1 MTTVAPI
8 RAAMRGNTLPLDL
21 LRCPVNGAA
30 LHPNGDELVCADG
43 QHRYRVVDG
52 IPLFAE
58 QFCSPEGLSQQAHY
72 EKIAGAYVANLNYPH
87 TEEYVAYLDRV
98 LLEAIGD
105 RPLGTV
111 AELCCGRGEAFQL
124 LGARIN
130 RGVGVDVSPSM
141 LRAAA
146 ALHDASQ
153 LSFVQGDA
161 TMLPLAAASVDTVFM
176 LGGIH
181 HINDRPRLF
190 AEVARILKPG
200 GRFYFREPVSD
211 FLPWRAIRSVIYRIS
226 PILDHVTERPLLFGE
241 TVPVLEAVGL
251 RLRHWQTCGFLG
263 FCLFMNADVLA
274 FNRVFRYVPGI
285 RAITRAATRLD
296 EWTVSLPGLRRAGL
310 QVIGVAE
317 KPGAPIRKVCG
328 PSHTERSVR
337 R

>member
-1 MTTVAPI
+1 MTTTVAPI
-8 RAAMRGNTLPLDL
+8 RTAARGSALPLDL
-21 LRCPVNGAA
+21 LQCPVNGAA
-30 LHPNGDELVCADG
+30 LHADGDELVCADG

-72 EKIAGAYVANLNYPH
+72 EKIAAAYVANLNYPH
-87 TEEYVAYLDRV
+87 TEEYLAYLDRA

-124 LGARIN
+124 LGARIS

-146 ALHDASQ
+146 VLHDADQ
-153 LSFVQGDA
+153 LFFVQGDA
-161 TMLPLAAASVDTVFM
+161 TMQPLAAASVDTVFM

-211 FLPWRAIRSVIYRIS
+211 FLLWRAIRAVIYRVS
-226 PILDHVTERPLLFGE
+226 PILDHTTERPLLYDE
-241 TVPVLEAVGL
+241 TVPLLEAAGL
-251 RLRHWQTCGFLG
+251 CPLAWRTHGFLG

-274 FNRVFRYVPGI
+274 FNRLFRFVPGI

-296 EWTVSLPGLRRAGL
+296 EWTVNLPGFRRAGL
-310 QVIGVAE
+310 QVIGAAK
-317 KPGAPIRKVCG
+317 KP
-328 PSHTERSVR
+328 T
-337 R
+337 

>member
-1 MTTVAPI
+1 M
-8 RAAMRGNTLPLDL
+8 
-21 LRCPVNGAA
+21 NGAA
-30 LHPNGDELVCADG
+30 LRPDGDELVCADG

-72 EKIAGAYVANLNYPH
+72 EKIAAAYVANLNYPH
-87 TEEYVAYLDRV
+87 TEEYLAYLDRA

-146 ALHDASQ
+146 ALHDADQ
-153 LSFVQGDA
+153 LFFVQGDA

-211 FLPWRAIRSVIYRIS
+211 FLLWRAIRAVIYRVS
-226 PILDHVTERPLLFGE
+226 PILDHTTERPLLYDE
-241 TVPVLEAVGL
+241 TVPLLEAAGL
-251 RLRHWQTCGFLG
+251 RPLAWRTHGFLG

-274 FNRVFRYVPGI
+274 FNRLFRFVPGI

-310 QVIGVAE
+310 QVIGVA
-317 KPGAPIRKVCG
+317 KKTGAPLPKDRR
-328 PSHTERSVR
+328 SAHTDSSVR